1 MNLLVGL
8 CDVHIQLYCGL
19 ALFLL
24 QFIFLVSKYVIFT
37 LKQRKMKLKQRLK
50 LIQVAFIDRFLIF
63 VNWD

>member
-37 LKQRKMKLKQRLK
+37 LKQRKTKYVIIL
-50 LIQVAFIDRFLIF
+50 
-63 VNWD
+63 